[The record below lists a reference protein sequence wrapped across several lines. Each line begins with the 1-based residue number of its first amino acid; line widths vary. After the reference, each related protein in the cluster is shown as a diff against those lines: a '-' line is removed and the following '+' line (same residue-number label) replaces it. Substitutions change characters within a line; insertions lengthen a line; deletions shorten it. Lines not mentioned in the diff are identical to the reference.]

1 MSSENKKERAP
12 SRQVES
18 CLLLAGLAKLRQHS
32 PFISYR
38 HTLGMTDT
46 ANPDIGMG
54 YAR

>member
-1 MSSENKKERAP
+1 MPSENKKYRAP

-18 CLLLAGLAKLRQHS
+18 CLLLTGLAKLRQCS

-38 HTLGMTDT
+38 NTLGMTD
-46 ANPDIGMG
+46 AADSDIGMG